1 MLGFYKINDPY
12 RLISVFILL
21 LAIRLPVMLAPESLT
36 LLELKWMLIGEKMG
50 IGSTMYLDIIDDT
63 APFSA
68 GVFWMA
74 DIVFG
79 RSHLA
84 SQILSFLLVFVQC
97 IIFNSLLIRNNV
109 CPQNTYVPSVVYGLL
124 MSLSYDYY
132 ILSPILIS
140 QTFILLGL
148 NNIFSHVEYRT
159 KKDEVILN
167 IGVYFG
173 IATLFYLPSL
183 IYYIITIITFILFT
197 ITVPRRYILL
207 SFGFALPI
215 TLVSIYYYYHDGL
228 NNFLHFYLFNFFYF
242 EQTSLL
248 SSLALWGFLIIP
260 TIYFVFTLLKLT
272 QRTRFTNFQSRLVQM
287 MFISLLV
294 VFLTYWITTEKSPQ
308 MFMIL
313 TPILA
318 FFISHFFLLVKSR
331 LMGELSFLIFISA
344 IVFINLSTFHN
355 SGLLASYIDIDP
367 IKIRQTEFDSEVKNK
382 SVLFTGNN
390 LNVYKGSRMA
400 TPYLNWKLSEQIL
413 RNPNYYDNLSH
424 IYHGFYNDLPGLII
438 DQEGVMDGIFERI
451 PGLAEKYEKVDDGR
465 FRLK

>member
-1 MLGFYKINDPY
+1 
-12 RLISVFILL
+12 
-21 LAIRLPVMLAPESLT
+21 
-36 LLELKWMLIGEKMG
+36 MLIGEKMG

-74 DIVFG
+74 DIIFG
-79 RSHLA
+79 RSHIA

-109 CPQNTYVPSVVYGLL
+109 YTKNTYVPSVVYGIL
-124 MSLSYDYY
+124 MSLSYEYY
-132 ILSPILIS
+132 ILSPILMS

-148 NNIFSHVEYRT
+148 NSIFSHVEYRT

-183 IYYIITIITFILFT
+183 IYYIITIITFMLFT
-197 ITVPRRYILL
+197 ATIPRRYMLL
-207 SFGFALPI
+207 SFGFALPV
-215 TLVSIYYYYHDGL
+215 TLVSIYFYYLDGL
-228 NNFLHFYLFNFFYF
+228 NNFLHFYLFNFIYF

-248 SSLALWGFLIIP
+248 SSLALWGYLIIP
-260 TIYFVFTLLKLT
+260 SIYFIFTLLKLT
-272 QRTRFTNFQSRLVQM
+272 HRTRFTNFQYRLVQI
-287 MFISLLV
+287 MFISLLLV
-294 VFLTYWITTEKSPQ
+294 SLTYWITSDKSPG

-313 TPILA
+313 TPFLA

-331 LMGELSFLIFISA
+331 LVGELSFFIFISV
-344 IVFINLSTFHN
+344 IVWINLGTFHN
-355 SGLLASYIDIDP
+355 SGLLTSYMDIDP
-367 IKIRQTEFDSEVKNK
+367 IKIAQTEFDIDVKDK

-390 LNVYKGSRMA
+390 LNVYKSSRMA
-400 TPYLNWKLSEQIL
+400 TPYLNWKLSEEIL

-424 IYHGFYNDLPGLII
+424 IYHGFFKDLPELII
-438 DQEGVMDGIFERI
+438 DQEGVMDGIFEMI
-451 PGLAEKYEKVDDGR
+451 PDLANKYEKIKDGK